1 MSAESPTPRAHWQV
15 HSRPPTNA
23 EGRPAQRF
31 FSIPLKQTVALGE
44 HAHHFCHV
52 LGSPGAQRDTLV
64 GQTAAERGQRVVH
77 ARRHLFVVGPRQHV
91 IGLQFLQSLDQ
102 HLGADAVDVALE
114 LAVALRAVEQEV
126 QDQRLPL
133 ARDDAERGGEPVGI
147 AATAVLILRAV
158 SHFSWLPKGAYLS
171 LGYQNCILVSSKQ
184 FPASVLLQERMQH
197 MTRLNG
203 KTAVITGGATGIG
216 RAAAKRFIEEGA
228 FVFIFG
234 RRQESLDAA
243 VAELGPNA
251 RAVKGSV
258 SDEADLDR
266 LYAAVKAE
274 RGTLDIV
281 FANAGAGSQ
290 AKLGEITAA
299 HIDEHFDTNVKG
311 TIFTVQKA
319 LPLMGKGGSIILT
332 GSSAGTTGA
341 PGMSAYSASKA
352 AVRNL
357 ARTWAE
363 DLKGT
368 GIRVNVLS
376 PGATATEL
384 AKAALGEEGQKVY
397 AAMTPLQRMADPSE
411 IAAAAAFLASSDS
424 SFMTASEV
432 AVDGGLAQL

>member
-1 MSAESPTPRAHWQV
+1 
-15 HSRPPTNA
+15 
-23 EGRPAQRF
+23 
-31 FSIPLKQTVALGE
+31 
-44 HAHHFCHV
+44 
-52 LGSPGAQRDTLV
+52 
-64 GQTAAERGQRVVH
+64 
-77 ARRHLFVVGPRQHV
+77 
-91 IGLQFLQSLDQ
+91 
-102 HLGADAVDVALE
+102 
-114 LAVALRAVEQEV
+114 
-126 QDQRLPL
+126 
-133 ARDDAERGGEPVGI
+133 
-147 AATAVLILRAV
+147 
-158 SHFSWLPKGAYLS
+158 
-171 LGYQNCILVSSKQ
+171 
-184 FPASVLLQERMQH
+184 

-216 RAAAKRFIEEGA
+216 LASAKRFIAEGA

-234 RRQESLDAA
+234 RRREALDAA
-243 VAELGPNA
+243 VAELGPSA

-281 FANAGAGSQ
+281 FANAGVGSPL
-290 AKLGEITAA
+290 KLGEITAK
-299 HIDEHFDTNVKG
+299 HIDDTFEVNVKG

-319 LPLMGKGGSIILT
+319 LPLMGPGGSIILT

-341 PGMSAYSASKA
+341 AGFTAYSASKA

-384 AKAALGEEGQKVY
+384 ASEALGEEGLKAY
-397 AAMTPLQRMADPSE
+397 GAMTAFQRMGDPAE

-432 AVDGGLAQL
+432 GVDGGLAQL